1 MAYNAFQVYDQK
13 KIIKT
18 MIKNV
23 LWLNSNEKFVMFT
36 SVDKHFV
43 NR

>member
-18 MIKNV
+18 IIKNV

>member
-18 MIKNV
+18 IIKNV

-36 SVDKHFV
+36 SVDKTFCK
-43 NR
+43 